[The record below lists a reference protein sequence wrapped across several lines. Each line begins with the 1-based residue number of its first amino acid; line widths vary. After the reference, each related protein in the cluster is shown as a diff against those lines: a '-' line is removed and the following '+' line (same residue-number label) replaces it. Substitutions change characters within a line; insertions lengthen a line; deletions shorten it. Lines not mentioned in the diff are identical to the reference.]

1 MADLYLLT
9 ILSQHLLFIH
19 FLPTCL
25 RQFSSTVVC
34 LLHDAMIQPI
44 LKGSTHYGIAS
55 RCSHSGIMCVSY
67 ESHGLWKQRCKGHG
81 QRFAIC
87 TTTHAQ
93 KCDMTIVLLCR
104 CALHCQSSHSK
115 HNGFVCWHWRFGHKC
130 TVYNHCSDCTWK
142 HEMQSHHTGRTV
154 HTLWNLVATF
164 CYVSEDCLKA
174 TVDHWDQCSRLQRSA

>member
-1 MADLYLLT
+1 MYKSHPAYVDVVHYHVLCRTRTPRQMKHSCYSSHW
-9 ILSQHLLFIH
+9 IGKSMSALS
-19 FLPTCL
+19 
-25 RQFSSTVVC
+25 
-34 LLHDAMIQPI
+34 
-44 LKGSTHYGIAS
+44 HYGIAS
-55 RCSHSGIMCVSY
+55 RWSHNGVTCVPY

-81 QRFAIC
+81 ERFAIC